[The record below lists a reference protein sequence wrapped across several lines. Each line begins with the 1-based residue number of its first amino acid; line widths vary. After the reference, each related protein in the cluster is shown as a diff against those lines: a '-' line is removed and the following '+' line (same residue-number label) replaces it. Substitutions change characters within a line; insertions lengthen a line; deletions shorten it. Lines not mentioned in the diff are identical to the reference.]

1 MKKKLFTLSP
11 MDRFRLGENN
21 YMVVKYKQ
29 KTLLRLGRVT
39 VLQAIDSNN
48 KKCLFTRNFEVN
60 SPQ

>member
-1 MKKKLFTLSP
+1 